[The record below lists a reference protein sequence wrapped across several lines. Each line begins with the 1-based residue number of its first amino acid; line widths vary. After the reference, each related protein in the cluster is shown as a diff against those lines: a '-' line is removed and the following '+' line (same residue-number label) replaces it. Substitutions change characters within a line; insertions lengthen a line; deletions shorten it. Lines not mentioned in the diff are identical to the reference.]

1 MLYQILKQNRNWYI
15 PNLVNSMING
25 LMERTKQ
32 GELYSLNISSGGG
45 VMLISIGSTLL
56 MGYVASYSYL
66 KTKGSPKNDAAKI
79 QRIFANAGW
88 IGKED
93 GEIKTI
99 RLRRKTKIEG
109 GTEYVYQLPLGFDRK
124 RVIDNIQIL
133 EDGLNV
139 RQSKFALS
147 DFKKLQVNKNILKQ
161 IKKIL
166 NGKGTRKEIE
176 LDYDGML
183 IIRVFDSPMPEKVEW
198 SDDYLKI
205 NKWSVPVGVI
215 RGNTIF
221 HDFDKRKHLIVA
233 GATGFGKS
241 VAMKMIITSLIMSKP
256 KDVTFSLI
264 DLKGGVA
271 FNRFKD
277 CKQVKYYGRNN
288 QEALE
293 ILKQVQKSMS
303 EDYVKIIEGG
313 FEDVTEASITKRHFL
328 IIDEAADLSG
338 DKEAMEILTD
348 IVRKGRGAGYYVIY
362 ATQYPSAQAIPMQIK
377 RNIPARLCYVLDSA
391 TASIT
396 VLDGA
401 GAEKLPEIPGR
412 GIYKNV
418 KQVILQTPF
427 ITNDQI
433 KERIKVH
440 IQVKGDI
447 GNESSSIPSTKDR
460 KYSLITE
467 KA

>member
-1 MLYQILKQNRNWYI
+1 
-15 PNLVNSMING
+15 
-25 LMERTKQ
+25 MERTKLS
-32 GELYSLNISSGGG
+32 ELYSLNISIGGG
-45 VMLISIGSTLL
+45 VMIISIGSTLL

-66 KTKGSPKNDAAKI
+66 KTKRLPKNDADKI

-88 IGKED
+88 VGKED
-93 GEIKTI
+93 GEIRTI

-109 GTEYVYQLPLGFDRK
+109 GTEYVYQLPLGFNRSK
-124 RVIDNIQIL
+124 VEENVQIL

-139 RQSKFALS
+139 KQKVFRVSDLKKVKF
-147 DFKKLQVNKNILKQ
+147 NKSILKQ
-161 IKKIL
+161 LKKIL
-166 NGKGTRKEIE
+166 NGKGFRKEIE

-198 SDDYLKI
+198 TDTLIKK
-205 NKWSVPVGVI
+205 NNWSVPIGVI
-215 RGNTIF
+215 RGKTIV
-221 HDFDKRKHLIVA
+221 HCFDRRKHLIVA
-233 GATGFGKS
+233 GSTGFGKS
-241 VAMKMIITSLIMSKP
+241 VAVKMIITSLIMSKP
-256 KDVTFSLI
+256 NDVTFSLI

-277 CKQVKYYGRNN
+277 CKQVKNYGRNN
-288 QEALE
+288 EEALE
-293 ILKQVQKSMS
+293 ILKLVQQDMND
-303 EDYVKIIEGG
+303 EYEKIVDGG
-313 FEDVTEASITKRHFL
+313 FEDVAEANISERHFL
-328 IIDEAADLSG
+328 IIDEAADLAG

-348 IVRKGRGAGYYVIY
+348 IVRKGRGAGFYIIY

-391 TASIT
+391 TASMT
-396 VLDGA
+396 VLDGS

-427 ITNDQI
+427 MTNDQI

-440 IQVKGDI
+440 IQVKGDTE
-447 GNESSSIPSTKDR
+447 NEPSSIPSAKNG

>member
-1 MLYQILKQNRNWYI
+1 M
-15 PNLVNSMING
+15 VNG
-25 LMERTKQ
+25 LMECTKQ
-32 GELYSLNISSGGG
+32 SKLYSLNISSGGG

-88 IGKED
+88 VGKED
-93 GEIKTI
+93 GEIKTV

-109 GTEYVYQLPLGFDRK
+109 GTEYVYQLPLGFDRR
-124 RVIDNIQIL
+124 RVEDNVQIL

-139 RQSKFALS
+139 RQKMFKVS
-147 DFKKLQVNKNILKQ
+147 DLKQIKLNKTILKQ
-161 IKKIL
+161 IKKLL
-166 NGKGTRKEIE
+166 NSKSHRKEVE
-176 LDYDGML
+176 LAYDGML
-183 IIRVFDSPMPEKVEW
+183 IIRVFNSPIQNEIDW
-198 SDDYLKI
+198 NDDYLKK
-205 NKWSVPVGVI
+205 NTWSVPIGVI
-215 RGNTIF
+215 RNKTIY

-256 KDVTFSLI
+256 EDVSFSLI

-277 CKQVKYYGRNN
+277 CKQITNYGRNN
-288 QEALE
+288 DEALE
-293 ILKQVQKSMS
+293 ILKNVQKCMN
-303 EDYVKIIEGG
+303 EDYEQIIEGG
-313 FEDVTEASITKRHFL
+313 FEDVTEAGISKRHFL

-348 IVRKGRGAGYYVIY
+348 VVRKGRGAGYYVIY

-377 RNIPARLCYVLDSA
+377 RNIPARLCFVLDSA
-391 TASIT
+391 TASMT
-396 VLDGA
+396 VLDAG

-418 KQVILQTPF
+418 KQVILQVPKM
-427 ITNDQI
+427 TNDQI
-433 KERIKVH
+433 KERIKIH
-440 IQVKGDI
+440 IKPKGDTE
-447 GNESSSIPSTKDR
+447 NEPSSTSSTKDR

>member
-1 MLYQILKQNRNWYI
+1 MLYQILKENCNWYI
-15 PNLVNSMING
+15 PNLVITMLNP
-25 LMERTKQ
+25 LLECTKFSK
-32 GELYSLNISSGGG
+32 LYSLNITLGGG

-66 KTKGSPKNDAAKI
+66 KSKGSPKSDATKI

-124 RVIDNIQIL
+124 RVIDNVQIL

-161 IKKIL
+161 LKKIL
-166 NGKGTRKEIE
+166 NGKGSRKEIE

-183 IIRVFDSPMPEKVEW
+183 IIRVFDSPMPEKIEW
-198 SDDYLKI
+198 TDDFLKK
-205 NKWSVPVGVI
+205 NSWSVPVGAI
-215 RGNTIF
+215 RNKTIY
-221 HDFDKRKHLIVA
+221 HNFDKRKHLIVA

-241 VAMKMIITSLIMSKP
+241 VAIKMIITSLIMSKP
-256 KDVTFSLI
+256 NDVTFSLI

-277 CKQVKYYGRNN
+277 CKQVKNYGRNN
-288 QEALE
+288 DEALE
-293 ILKQVQKSMS
+293 ILKQVQQSMNAGY
-303 EDYVKIIEGG
+303 EKIVDGG
-313 FEDVTEASITKRHFL
+313 FEDVTEAEINSRHFL
-328 IIDEAADLSG
+328 IIDEAADLAG

-348 IVRKGRGAGYYVIY
+348 IVRKGRGAGYYIIY
-362 ATQYPSAQAIPMQIK
+362 TTQYPSAQAIPMQIK

-391 TASIT
+391 TASMT

-418 KQVILQTPF
+418 QQVILQTPF
-427 ITNDQI
+427 ITNEQI

-447 GNESSSIPSTKDR
+447 GNECSSIPSTEDR
-460 KYSLITE
+460 KHPLITE